1 MIFVEPL
8 FSETWKCFAPFGKTL
23 LKTSSSSMI
32 RSNFR
37 RPFLMSG
44 KVGSTSVTNRYF
56 LIDDFF
62 CFLLFC
68 RIFFLLL
75 LKANFMNFLSIFSSG

>member
-1 MIFVEPL
+1 
-8 FSETWKCFAPFGKTL
+8 
-23 LKTSSSSMI
+23 
-32 RSNFR
+32 
-37 RPFLMSG
+37 MSG
-44 KVGSTSVTNRYF
+44 KVGSNSVTNRYF
-56 LIDDFF
+56 LIDDYF